1 MSQALPEFDAPPV
14 AEMSL
19 AVHFEALTELR
30 GAHLGMFADQL
41 ATSEPSFRW
50 SDLEEELPRA
60 VVVEQFSQS
69 FFRPPFKLQIAEE
82 APPPRTVL
90 RDARAHRAV
99 AMQQDSF
106 EYSWWKDAA
115 DGTYPR
121 YSSLVEEFLAFL
133 AAFERFVVSRKIGS
147 LRFRQ
152 VQVAYQNSLQR
163 GVDWPEDGTAAE
175 VLRSWVE
182 VQGQGLP
189 PVEDAHLAQTHLLT
203 DSEGTRYAR
212 LYITLDTHVRP
223 PFRRGAETDWAAL
236 TLTFRGALQGK
247 GGVDE
252 VKSLS
257 ARGREA
263 IVQSFADVTTED
275 AHARW
280 RRTR

>member
-19 AVHFEALTELR
+19 AVHFEALSELR
-30 GAHLGMFADQL
+30 AAHLGMFADQL
-41 ATSEPSFRW
+41 ATSKPSFSW

-60 VVVEQFSQS
+60 VVMEQFTQNS
-69 FFRPPFKLQIAEE
+69 FRPSFKLQIAEE
-82 APPPRTVL
+82 APPPRTIL

-99 AMQQDSF
+99 AVQQDSF

-115 DGTYPR
+115 EGTYPR
-121 YSSLVEEFLAFL
+121 YSTLVEEFFALFTAFD
-133 AAFERFVVSRKIGS
+133 RFVVSRKIGL

-152 VQVAYQNSLQR
+152 VEVAYQNSLQR
-163 GVDWPEDGTAAE
+163 GVDWSEGGTAAE
-175 VLRSWVE
+175 VLRSWVA
-182 VQGQGLP
+182 VHGQGLP

-203 DSEGTRYAR
+203 DSAGTRYAR

-236 TLTFRGALQGK
+236 TLIFRGALQGK

-252 VKSLS
+252 LKSLS
-257 ARGREA
+257 DRGREA
-263 IVQSFADVTTED
+263 IVRSFADVTTED